1 MSFNRIMVPVDG
13 SNTAAKGMAVAIAM
27 AKESG
32 AALLLLHIVDEYPAF
47 TASEMGVSSVPVI
60 EALVESGRE
69 TLAANV
75 EAAKKAGVTPE
86 YALVENFGQRV
97 ADAIVEKAAHWKAD
111 LIVMGTHGRRGFKR
125 ALLGSDADLVVRY
138 SPVPV
143 LLVPPE
149 GRSAA

>member
-1 MSFNRIMVPVDG
+1 MSFKRIMVPVDG
-13 SNTAAKGMAVAIAM
+13 SHTANKGMEAAIAM

-47 TASEMGVSSVPVI
+47 AAADMGVSSAPLI
-60 EALVESGRE
+60 EALMESGRQ
-69 TLAANV
+69 TLATIV
-75 EAAKKAGVTPE
+75 DTAKKAGVTPE
-86 YALVENFGQRV
+86 YALLENFGQRV
-97 ADAIVEKAAHWKAD
+97 ADAIVEKAVQWKAD
-111 LIVMGTHGRRGFKR
+111 VIVMGTHGRRGFKR

-143 LLVPPE
+143 LLVPPD